1 MPRPETVDQALE
13 EIGKSAANYR
23 YFFEKLNFPTW
34 LAPLKAKG
42 RFRNPP
48 HMVAVEG
55 GVMFPPW
62 PESQYLARMARIPA
76 AQREVLDIVQAMPDT
91 DNINVHNDLLD
102 IALALP
108 PNLASSLVGKARSWI
123 QTPYHGLVK
132 YHIGDLIAHLA
143 SGGETNAALQ
153 LARDT
158 FSLLPNA
165 PREEGSLFSPEP
177 RAWIEDWHYDE
188 ALKKAIPPLT
198 TADGERTI
206 QLCCDLLVRALELS
220 RSAEDERHMDYSY
233 IWHEAIEDDEY
244 PPRLRNTLVS
254 AVRNTAEQMISQ
266 APENLRRA
274 LGVLRRYDW
283 PVFKR
288 LELHVLRRF
297 ADIGI
302 DEVVAVLP
310 SVVEVEGPTHHEAAL
325 LMKTAFGRLPRQVQE
340 ELLRRIDNGPEK
352 ADVVAWLGD
361 QATPQGIAE
370 FGNYWRA
377 QRYSL
382 IADQLPAEW
391 ETRAREVMGRAG
403 RVRAL
408 DEVNRGAT
416 WVGPSSPK
424 NADDLRQLGPDGVLA
439 FLRDWQPNPGPMEST
454 PEGLGR
460 VLQEVIAKDPEA
472 YVARAEECRH
482 VDPTF
487 VRFFLSGLEGAS
499 KESRAFAWQPVLDL
513 AAWVVAQPREIPGRK
528 RVLMEADPDWAWTR
542 GTIATLLEEGMRE
555 KPGTIAIA
563 HRAAV
568 WGILLPLTDDPDPNL
583 EYEAKYGGSNMEPST
598 LAINTVRGKAFNAVI
613 AYALWVRRHLDRQE
627 DKPAMTLDVMPEVRE
642 VLDDHLDLG
651 REPTLTIRSV
661 YGRYFPWLYHL
672 DPLWAAGA
680 VRRVFPTEQA
690 LAPYWVA
697 AWDAYVTFC
706 GAYDVVLPLL
716 RDEYLRAITVQPPE
730 ESKHGRHD
738 QREFLAHH
746 LMTFYWRG
754 TIRTDDVLATT
765 FFGQAPDDVR
775 AYAIAYI
782 GRSLA
787 NASEAPPNIL
797 ARLRELW
804 EWRLQTARASHD
816 AMSYRHELAQ
826 FGWWFV
832 SRKYDDAWGL
842 EQLRAVLDLT
852 GLAEPDFKVSE
863 ILEALA
869 TTYPLACVQ
878 CISRIAQA
886 DRQGWTTLASRDH
899 FQAILK
905 AAIASDNRDAK
916 NAATQ
921 LIEYLV
927 GRGDFE
933 YRKLLS

>member
-1 MPRPETVDQALE
+1 MPRPGTVDQALA

-34 LAPLKAKG
+34 LAPLAAKG

-48 HMVAVEG
+48 HKVAVEG

-102 IALALP
+102 IALVLP
-108 PNLASSLVGKARSWI
+108 ANAAASLVGKARSWL
-123 QTPYHGLVK
+123 QTPYHGMVK

-153 LARDT
+153 LAKDT

-165 PREEGSLFSPEP
+165 PNDGGSLFSPEP
-177 RAWIEDWHYDE
+177 RGWIEDWHYEE
-188 ALKKAIPPLT
+188 ALKKAIPPLV
-198 TADGERTI
+198 TADGERTV
-206 QLCCDLLVRALELS
+206 QLFCDLLLQALELS
-220 RSAEDERHMDYSY
+220 RGADEERHMDYSY
-233 IWHEAIEDDEY
+233 IWHEAIEEDEY
-244 PPRLRNTLVS
+244 PPRLRNSLVS
-254 AVRNTAEQMISQ
+254 AVRNSAEEMIGQ
-266 APENLRRA
+266 APENLGRV

-283 PVFKR
+283 PVFRR

-302 DEVVAVLP
+302 DEIVAVLP
-310 SVVEVEGPTHHEAAL
+310 GVVDMDGATHHEAAL

-340 ELLRRIDNGPEK
+340 ELLRRIDNGPEEP
-352 ADVVAWLGD
+352 DVVARLGD
-361 QATPQGIAE
+361 QATPEGIAG

-382 IADQLPAEW
+382 IADQLPEEW
-391 ETRAREVMGRAG
+391 RARGRDIMARAG
-403 RVRAL
+403 KVRAL
-408 DEVNRGAT
+408 DEVNRGAS

-424 NADDLRQLGPDGVLA
+424 GADDLTRLGPDGVVA

-460 VLQEVIAKDPEA
+460 VLQEVIAKDPETYA
-472 YVARAEECRH
+472 ACAGEFRH

-487 VRFFLSGLEGAS
+487 VRFFFSGLEAAV
-499 KESRAFAWQPVLDL
+499 KESRAFGWQPVLDL

-528 RVLMEADPDWAWTR
+528 RVLMEADPDWSWTR
-542 GTIATLLEEGMRE
+542 GTIATLLEEGMTE
-555 KPGTIAIA
+555 KAGTIDFT
-563 HRAAV
+563 HRAIV
-568 WGILLPLTDDPDPNL
+568 WGILSSLTSDPDPNL

-598 LAINTVRGKAFNAVI
+598 LAINTVRGKAFNAFI
-613 AYALWVRRHLDRQE
+613 AYALWVRRYFDRQE
-627 DKPAMTLDVMPEVRE
+627 EKPPMTLDVMPEVRQ
-642 VLDDHLDLG
+642 VLDDHLDLV

-672 DPLWAAGA
+672 DPGWAEGA
-680 VRRVFPTEQA
+680 VARVFPAGQEH
-690 LAPYWVA
+690 APYWVA

-716 RDEYLRAITVQPPE
+716 RNEYLRAIPLQPPE
-730 ESKHGRHD
+730 ESKKRRHD

-754 TIRTDDVLATT
+754 TIGIDDGLMTT
-765 FFGQAPDDVR
+765 FFGRAPDEVR
-775 AYAIAYI
+775 AHALAYI

-787 NASEAPPNIL
+787 NGPEVPPNIL
-797 ARLRELW
+797 ARLRDLW
-804 EWRLQTARASHD
+804 EWRLQTARASND
-816 AMSYRHELAQ
+816 VMSYRDELAQ

-852 GLAEPDFKVSE
+852 GMAEPDFKVSE
-863 ILEALA
+863 TLETLA
-869 TTYPLACVQ
+869 TTFPLECVQ
-878 CISRIAQA
+878 CITRIAHA
-886 DRQGWTTLASRDH
+886 DRQGWSTLGKRDH

-905 AAIASDNRDAK
+905 AAIASANRDAK
-916 NAATQ
+916 NAATP

-933 YRKLLS
+933 YRQLLT